1 MKPNRENM
9 IMENVMKLLSE
20 ASAKERK
27 NIALELGI
35 AVRTYQKIENGQ
47 KEINLNQLCKIAE
60 IFKVRRGALVTPDHL
75 RPHLSSPEKLLM
87 LQRLK
92 QAEDT
97 LCALKE
103 RIENFKTGL

>member
-1 MKPNRENM
+1 MKRNK
-9 IMENVMKLLSE
+9 ENVASENVIKLLSGT
-20 ASAKERK
+20 SPKERK
-27 NIALELGI
+27 NIALALGI

-60 IFKVRRGALVTPDHL
+60 IFKVRRGTLVTPDHL
-75 RPHLSSPEKLLM
+75 RTHLSSPEKLLM
-87 LQRLK
+87 LQKLK

-103 RIENFKTGL
+103 RIENFETEL